1 MPFGGQGAQE
11 AVCTA
16 GDRDAVLG
24 ALYRDDCTST
34 ATQAAEEAC
43 EALLLKDKGGI
54 EVTTL
59 TNFGTLKE
67 GGSRSLVIC
76 LE

>member
-1 MPFGGQGAQE
+1 MPCRAGASGE
-11 AVCTA
+11 
-16 GDRDAVLG
+16 RDAVLG
-24 ALYRDDCTST
+24 ALHRDNCTST

-43 EALLLKDKGGI
+43 EALLVKDKGGI
-54 EVTTL
+54 EVTTQ

-67 GGSRSLVIC
+67 GGSKSLVIC